1 MKILIV
7 EDDVNLRSGLQD
19 LLMLENYQ
27 VITANDAESGFTC
40 FQKQKPDFCILDVM
54 LLNPNDGFTL
64 CKRIRQTDNKIS
76 ILMLSARSEE
86 IDRVLGFECG
96 ADDYLPK
103 PFGPRELIARIKA
116 ISRRSLIAL
125 PNNSLE
131 KHGFFTMN
139 DIKIDTDTQRAYR
152 ADEIIELT
160 KRDVQILRLLH
171 DNVGAVVSRNELF
184 DYCWGREFMPNSRSL
199 DQYISTLRRKLEPT
213 PNVAP
218 IIKTVR
224 GVGYRFDPTIK
235 TA

>member
-19 LLMLENYQ
+19 LLMLESYQ
-27 VITANDAESGFTC
+27 VITANDAASGFAC

-64 CKRIRQTDNKIS
+64 CKRIRQTDNKIP

-116 ISRRSLIAL
+116 ISRRSFIAL
-125 PNNSLE
+125 PNKSSE
-131 KHGFFTMN
+131 KHYFFTMGN
-139 DIKIDTDTQRAYR
+139 LKIDTETQRAYR
-152 ADEIIELT
+152 ADKIIELT

-171 DNVGAVVSRNELF
+171 DNAGAVVSRDELF

-199 DQYISTLRRKLEPT
+199 DQYISTLRKKLEPT
-213 PNVAP
+213 PTAES

-224 GVGYRFDPTIK
+224 GSGYRFDPVIK
-235 TA
+235 AS